1 MKLYRL
7 IILSLSLLTLTF
19 CNKKESN
26 FDVLQPIE
34 TKPSKIV
41 SDSFDFKNEIL
52 YIPVTEAT
60 INWGHLPNIT
70 SKPVA
75 NINSSDLIIFDTISH
90 ESILEDQG
98 RNPIS
103 FLKNHNV
110 EKNNILSDSIK
121 IANSNIEHNFFLDG
135 PHIVVGPVYVNE
147 AEPGDILK
155 VDVIDIIPRVNYG
168 FISNRHGKGA
178 LPGEYPLGEKPINR
192 YDFKNISIFAK
203 TYKKNNSW
211 YSYIQDK
218 SGKKI
223 NFKASPF
230 MGIMGVAK
238 STEQS
243 VHSVPPGNFGG
254 NLDINDLG
262 IGSTLYL
269 PVQVKGALFYTGD
282 PHMSQGDG
290 EVALTALEQS
300 LRVLFRLTLIK
311 KESSSFISALNLKSP
326 FGETKEYWIPIGL
339 NEDLDEAM
347 KMAVRQSINFI
358 SLRYKIQKQTALAYL
373 SAATTF
379 EVSQVVDKTKG
390 VHSLIRKSDFED

>member
-1 MKLYRL
+1 M
-7 IILSLSLLTLTF
+7 
-19 CNKKESN
+19 
-26 FDVLQPIE
+26 VLFQ
-34 TKPSKIV
+34 TV
-41 SDSFDFKNEIL
+41 M
-52 YIPVTEAT
+52 
-60 INWGHLPNIT
+60 
-70 SKPVA
+70 
-75 NINSSDLIIFDTISH
+75 
-90 ESILEDQG
+90 
-98 RNPIS
+98 
-103 FLKNHNV
+103 
-110 EKNNILSDSIK
+110 EKVR
-121 IANSNIEHNFFLDG
+121 F
-135 PHIVVGPVYVNE
+135 
-147 AEPGDILK
+147 
-155 VDVIDIIPRVNYG
+155 
-168 FISNRHGKGA
+168 
-178 LPGEYPLGEKPINR
+178 PGEYPLGEKPKNR

-203 TYKKNNSW
+203 TYKKNNTW
-211 YSYIQDK
+211 YSYIEDK

-223 NFKASPF
+223 NFKANPF

-282 PHMSQGDG
+282 PHLSQGDG

-300 LRVLFRLTLIK
+300 LRVLFRITLIK
-311 KESSSFISALNLKSP
+311 KESSSFISALNLQSP

-390 VHSLIRKSDFED
+390 VHSLIKKSDFED